1 MFHARFHAKVLRF
14 LLLFLLPLSF
24 GSPVDDQ
31 ATFELPA
38 SRKSIAI
45 VGAGSAGLA
54 ALKTLLDLPHEVR
67 QGWDL
72 TLFEQRWSVGG
83 IWYVLRKQAR
93 NIVQLHC

>member
-14 LLLFLLPLSF
+14 LLLSLLPLSF

-31 ATFELPA
+31 ATLELPV

-83 IWYVLRKQAR
+83 IWYVLLEQAR